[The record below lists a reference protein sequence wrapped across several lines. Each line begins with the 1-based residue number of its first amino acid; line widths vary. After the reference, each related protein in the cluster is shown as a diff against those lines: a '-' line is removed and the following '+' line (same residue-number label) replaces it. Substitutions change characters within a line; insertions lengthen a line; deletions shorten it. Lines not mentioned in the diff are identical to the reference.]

1 MRRLKVGAQ
10 VAVCVLLM
18 AAAPLRA
25 QVLYGSIVGTV
36 QDRSQAVIAGAKVT
50 ITNTGTSQVR
60 ETVTN
65 SAGVYAFTNVFPGTY
80 NLSVS
85 AEGFRTYTE
94 ENIAVTVN
102 VARRTD
108 VTLDVGQVTEKV
120 TVEATALTLQT
131 EKTDVHVELTSH
143 TVVNLPLPV
152 YRNYQ
157 SLINLTPGAT
167 PGVFQ
172 NSVGSSPERALSVNV
187 NGVNRNNNVTKIDG
201 APSIFIWLP
210 HHAQYVPPAD
220 TIETVNISTNNFDA
234 EQGMAGG
241 ASIILNTKSGTND
254 LHGTAFVFHDNHLV
268 RAKNFF
274 SPGNKPKSIRNIDG
288 FTMGG
293 PVVKNKFFYFGGW
306 EGMRERLGV
315 EQTSLTVATADQRAG
330 NFSAYNTTIYDPAT
344 GNLNG
349 SGRTAFANNTVPLSR
364 QSAIAMKI
372 QDLVP
377 APLRPGTT
385 SNYFTAG
392 TQSLDRDN
400 FDLKVN
406 WNRTERNTIW
416 GKYSAMR
423 AFFECAPSLG
433 PAYGPGLCGGESGT
447 NSTLDQMA
455 TIGQT
460 WTLSP
465 YLIWDGTISWTR
477 HGNASRAP
485 DFGTNYGS
493 DVLGI
498 PGTNG
503 ADPRQSGFPLFAISG
518 YTGLGNNNG
527 WQPNY
532 YGDTTYTLEQNFSL
546 VKGSHNLRFGF
557 QGLRHWMNHWQPEIG
572 GGPRGRFN
580 FDQGVTGLSGGPSLT
595 QYNAYASF
603 LLGLPSLI
611 QKSLQYEKMSAFN
624 YQLGW
629 YIRDRW
635 QITPKLTF
643 NWGLRYE
650 LYPLM
655 TRGGRGGIEW
665 WDPDTNLVYLGGAG
679 GTPKDIGITT
689 SHKLFAPRVGIAYRV
704 APKTVIRTG
713 YGITYNPMPLAR
725 PLRGFFPLTI
735 AKDFPSPNSFQPVRP
750 LEQGIPEIIG
760 PATNVGSV
768 PLPVDAL
775 NRSISGKELK
785 RGYVQS
791 WNFTVER
798 ELPGSFIGSV
808 AYVGTQTVRSFADL
822 NINASEPGG
831 GTAGRALYSKF
842 GRTADTNAWN
852 GFLSANYHSLQMA
865 INRHA
870 AAGLTIKGAYTYS
883 KAINMTDDDG
893 WAGLSFNAPSQLAR
907 NRALAGYDRT
917 HIFQMGWVYELPFGA
932 GKSHANQGVAKTVLG
947 NWQVNGVSALF
958 SGQPFTVTASG
969 ASLNAPGNTQTADQV
984 KPEVQKLGGVGP
996 GAPFYDPTAFAAVTQ
1011 VRFGN
1016 TGRNILRGPGTVN
1029 FDLGVFRKFPIGEV
1043 FILQF
1048 RAEAFNAMNT
1058 PHFNNP
1064 NANVSSGGFLQ
1075 VLSANQDQRQFRFG
1089 LHLSW

>member
-364 QSAIAMKI
+364 QSAIARKI